1 MKTAYYLSIFAT
13 SLLLASCTTTKTF
26 TINSKSGTKTQ
37 GTAKFTQKKK
47 VVEMD
52 INVYKLTPGV
62 HAIHI
67 HEFGDCSASDGSS
80 AGGHWNPSGDMHGK
94 WDKEHFHMGDIG
106 NLIADEDGTARLV
119 FKTDKWCMKCK
130 DEKKNIMGKSIIIH
144 EKHDDFR
151 TQPTGNAGGRVG
163 CVEIK

>member
-1 MKTAYYLSIFAT
+1 MKTLSFLSIIAT
-13 SLLLASCTTTKTF
+13 SFLLASCTTTKTF

-37 GTAKFTQKKK
+37 GTVKFTQKKK

-106 NLIADEDGTARLV
+106 NLIADDEGTARLV

-130 DEKKNIMGKSIIIH
+130 DEKK
-144 EKHDDFR
+144 
-151 TQPTGNAGGRVG
+151 TLWGNPSLSMKNMMIFELNQQEML
-163 CVEIK
+163 VEELVV